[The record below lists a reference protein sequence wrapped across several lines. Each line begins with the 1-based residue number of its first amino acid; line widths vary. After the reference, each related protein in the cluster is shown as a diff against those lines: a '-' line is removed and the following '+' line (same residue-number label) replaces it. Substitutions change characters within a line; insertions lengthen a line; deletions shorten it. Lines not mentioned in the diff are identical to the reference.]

1 LMHMQGR
8 PQTMQADPH
17 YDNVVQEVAEFLASR
32 LKAAEQAGVDRSRI
46 VLDPGFGFGKRTAH
60 NLTLLNEMQAI
71 QALGQPLLVGLSRKS
86 VLGQVLGSN
95 VDERLHASIAASVI
109 SVMKG
114 ANIVRVHDV
123 KPTVDAL
130 KIVAAV
136 MKH

>member
-1 LMHMQGR
+1 
-8 PQTMQADPH
+8 
-17 YDNVVQEVAEFLASR
+17 
-32 LKAAEQAGVDRSRI
+32 
-46 VLDPGFGFGKRTAH
+46 
-60 NLTLLNEMQAI
+60 MQAI